1 MLEFSDAP
9 YQFFPPNPSR
19 PLIWLGRKANQHF
32 ILQGKGHR
40 VSELVVQGE
49 TEALR
54 EERVK
59 GIRHLFVFNHP
70 SHSDPQTVTEVHR
83 RLGIPSSFMAAYDV
97 FLRNGLNRF
106 LMPRLGHFSIDREGS
121 DRKAMSAAI
130 EILKQGDFAL
140 NIFPEGN
147 VYLTNDRVTP
157 FLDGTAFIAAKA
169 QKASPDEEVRIVP
182 VSLKFTNLSDIR
194 PVLIE
199 RRNAIAELTGFTI
212 DPDQPT
218 VSNVIELGMHL
229 LGIYLK
235 EHGIDPDSHPTDRE
249 GFRAAL
255 RNVAERLITELEEA
269 LEITPAENQDY
280 IDRIRKI
287 RSHIHQIRTDES
299 SAEDRAAVMRQ
310 LADKAILAF
319 RILSYLT
326 PYLTE
331 KPNLDRLAETAE
343 RLGEDYYS
351 KILPVPGPKRG
362 IVTIHDSI
370 SVAKV
375 LEEAGGKMRDA
386 VTSLT
391 PRMEQVIQKG
401 IDAINESNDSPGAEM
416 VKNAG

>member
-199 RRNAIAELTGFTI
+199 RRNAIAPRNLSE
-212 DPDQPT
+212 
-218 VSNVIELGMHL
+218 
-229 LGIYLK
+229 
-235 EHGIDPDSHPTDRE
+235 
-249 GFRAAL
+249 RA
-255 RNVAERLITELEEA
+255 RN
-269 LEITPAENQDY
+269 
-280 IDRIRKI
+280 
-287 RSHIHQIRTDES
+287 RS
-299 SAEDRAAVMRQ
+299 
-310 LADKAILAF
+310 
-319 RILSYLT
+319 
-326 PYLTE
+326 
-331 KPNLDRLAETAE
+331 
-343 RLGEDYYS
+343 
-351 KILPVPGPKRG
+351 
-362 IVTIHDSI
+362 
-370 SVAKV
+370 
-375 LEEAGGKMRDA
+375 
-386 VTSLT
+386 
-391 PRMEQVIQKG
+391 
-401 IDAINESNDSPGAEM
+401 
-416 VKNAG
+416 